1 MGSNL
6 LTIPGV
12 RNVPDLSESIYSL
25 LLHIKTPEH
34 GLDSSF
40 QDGLY
45 LRFPSFQS
53 QAIIGSDDIYLDML
67 PVSSDTTSGDH
78 SIPSSDINSTYCRHL
93 NVVDDLSNST
103 TTQDN
108 FMQDLRR

>member
-1 MGSNL
+1 
-6 LTIPGV
+6 
-12 RNVPDLSESIYSL
+12 
-25 LLHIKTPEH
+25 
-34 GLDSSF
+34 
-40 QDGLY
+40 
-45 LRFPSFQS
+45 
-53 QAIIGSDDIYLDML
+53 ML

-108 FMQDLRR
+108 FMQDLRH